1 MTGGG
6 WGGSGGCIT
15 EKNPPPPGVVHLF
28 FSMLQKHPSFYWYT
42 TYQDLGGRLA
52 WVKVDKA
59 EHREVPQEN
68 IKLFNSKVVE

>member
-1 MTGGG
+1 
-6 WGGSGGCIT
+6 
-15 EKNPPPPGVVHLF
+15 
-28 FSMLQKHPSFYWYT
+28 MLQKHPSFYWYT